1 MRTLSASST
10 TQWRCLWLFG
20 TSTIR
25 CKGRIKRCEEIR
37 NRSKS
42 SRINSSNIRA
52 LIKISHRHHSR
63 ASSRSRIARDLL
75 LSLMRQLKSR
85 EWSLLPLQ
93 LSKVRVLKQTMA
105 SCGHRSS
112 RRVRWLHHLSKLR
125 LRLILRH
132 FVLRKNVQWL
142 LKEPSLT
149 KCSLS
154 VTKYSNNLVALPSRS
169 KRRKNG
175 TRWSRKRKEMQLG
188 TVAIVLTLR
197 RSPQP

>member
-1 MRTLSASST
+1 MRTLLASST
-10 TQWRCLWLFG
+10 TQWRFLWLFG

-25 CKGRIKRCEEIR
+25 CNGRIKRCEEIR

-42 SRINSSNIRA
+42 SRINSNIRA
-52 LIKISHRHHSR
+52 LTKISHRHHSR

-93 LSKVRVLKQTMA
+93 LSKVRVLRQTMA

-112 RRVRWLHHLSKLR
+112 RRVRWLHPLSKLR
-125 LRLILRH
+125 LRLTLRL

-154 VTKYSNNLVALPSRS
+154 VTKYSNNLVALPSQS
-169 KRRKNG
+169 KRRKSG
-175 TRWSRKRKEMQLG
+175 THWSRKRKEMLLG